1 MASEQERKHPPTAAR
16 RRRAVQEGRV
26 PQSRLLLG
34 AIVLLGFTML
44 LPAIASMASQILS
57 HPWHAV
63 WRDPTGSVPQP
74 WLDRRQALSLEWL
87 SEAFRVWWLIALA
100 MGAVWLLTIIG
111 TFMIRRQL
119 VARWQAPGA
128 DASWMD
134 RWQRPMQWS
143 TWLQQLWSGGMAM
156 GLAAIGL
163 LVLYGLR
170 HRIAQ
175 LGLIAPEQTAA
186 GLMELFP
193 MFGRWL
199 AALLLLLGAAD
210 YAWQWVCIERSM
222 WMTDEELREEME
234 QSRAR
239 RSPHQP
245 GLSARTAGAG
255 AVAPSEATRT

>member
-1 MASEQERKHPPTAAR
+1 M
-16 RRRAVQEGRV
+16 

-44 LPAIASMASQILS
+44 LPAIASAASQILT
-57 HPWHAV
+57 HPWHPF

-87 SEAFRVWWLIALA
+87 SEAFRGWLVIALV
-100 MGAVWLLTIIG
+100 MGAIWLMTLTG
-111 TFMIRRQL
+111 SFLIRRQWI
-119 VARWQAPGA
+119 VRWQAPGS
-128 DASWMD
+128 DAWID

-163 LVLYGLR
+163 LVLYGFR

-175 LGLIAPEQTAA
+175 LGLIAPEQIAG

-193 MFGRWL
+193 LFGRWL

-210 YAWQWVCIERSM
+210 YGWQWVRIERSL
-222 WMTDEELREEME
+222 WMTDEELREEIE

-245 GLSARTAGAG
+245 GLAQRTAGVG
-255 AVAPSEATRT
+255 AVNATDAART

>member
-16 RRRAVQEGRV
+16 RRRAVLEGRV

-34 AIVLLGFTML
+34 GIVLLGFTIL
-44 LPAIASMASQILS
+44 LPAIASLASQVLS
-57 HPWHAV
+57 HPWHPF
-63 WRDPTGSVPQP
+63 WRDPSGSVPQP
-74 WLDRRQALSLEWL
+74 WLDSRQALSLEWL
-87 SEAFRVWWLIALA
+87 SDALRGWLVIALA
-100 MGAVWLLTIIG
+100 MGAVWLLTLTG
-111 TFMIRRQL
+111 AFLIRRQW
-119 VARWQAPGA
+119 VARWQAPGG
-128 DASWMD
+128 DATWID
-134 RWQRPMQWS
+134 RWQRPMQGS

-163 LVLYGLR
+163 LLLYGLR

-193 MFGRWL
+193 LFGRWL
-199 AALLLLLGAAD
+199 AASLLLLGAAD
-210 YAWQWVCIERSM
+210 YGWQWVRIERSL
-222 WMTDEELREEME
+222 WMTDEELREEIE

-245 GLSARTAGAG
+245 GLAQRTAGVG
-255 AVAPSEATRT
+255 AVASTDAART

>member
-34 AIVLLGFTML
+34 AIVLLGFTLL
-44 LPAIASMASQILS
+44 LPAIASLASQVFS
-57 HPWHAV
+57 HPWHPF
-63 WRDPTGSVPQP
+63 WRDPSGSVPQP

-87 SEAFRVWWLIALA
+87 SI
-100 MGAVWLLTIIG
+100 
-111 TFMIRRQL
+111 
-119 VARWQAPGA
+119 
-128 DASWMD
+128 D
-134 RWQRPMQWS
+134 RWQRPMQGS

-163 LVLYGLR
+163 LLLYGLR

-193 MFGRWL
+193 LFGRWL
-199 AALLLLLGAAD
+199 AASLLLLGAAD
-210 YAWQWVCIERSM
+210 YGWQWVRIERSL
-222 WMTDEELREEME
+222 WMTDEELREEIE

-245 GLSARTAGAG
+245 GLAQRTAGVG
-255 AVAPSEATRT
+255 AVVSTDAART